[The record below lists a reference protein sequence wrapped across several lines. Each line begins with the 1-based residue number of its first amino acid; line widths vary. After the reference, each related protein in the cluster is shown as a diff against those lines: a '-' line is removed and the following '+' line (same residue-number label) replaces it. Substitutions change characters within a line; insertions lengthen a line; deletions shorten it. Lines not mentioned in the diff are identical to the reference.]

1 MNNNQRP
8 PVSVIIAMISIIMAL
23 VGFIMLAG
31 DQTDDFTLM
40 FVGLIGMAVSLPV
53 VYFQSK
59 KIQKEN
65 LRIQQ
70 EAAAKELRT
79 AFYDKCKKYNIT
91 SIKTADDKKKAAA
104 IAESLN
110 CPPEVMKDLSGY
122 LESIKREKQ
131 EKSDAAHQAVVND
144 EKQKERELHAKLTK
158 YAGYIGKDKR
168 IAMLEARRTEYLQ
181 EAAKFGKLSK
191 YGASLGNQKEIDWA
205 VRGGIAS
212 GLAGGAAGVAAAM
225 DAQAKNAQI
234 RANNAATRQAM
245 APVVTGFWNKQ
256 RENERAAEQMGKYI
270 EQTKTKIINKTPKE
284 EVLKKMGFTDA
295 KVTVSSTGAI
305 SIKVKASAQKPVLI
319 LDAVEGTIDGTVLA
333 NFYEG
338 SRLAGTAELVLPLWG
353 VGKSGEELEGI
364 CLKGGKKGT
373 AYRVEYTAK
382 HLWEMEK

>member
-1 MNNNQRP
+1 
-8 PVSVIIAMISIIMAL
+8 MAQQM
-23 VGFIMLAG
+23 VR
-31 DQTDDFTLM
+31 
-40 FVGLIGMAVSLPV
+40 
-53 VYFQSK
+53 
-59 KIQKEN
+59 N
-65 LRIQQ
+65 LTQQQ
-70 EAAAKELRT
+70 EL
-79 AFYDKCKKYNIT
+79 
-91 SIKTADDKKKAAA
+91 
-104 IAESLN
+104 
-110 CPPEVMKDLSGY
+110 
-122 LESIKREKQ
+122 
-131 EKSDAAHQAVVND
+131 
-144 EKQKERELHAKLTK
+144 
-158 YAGYIGKDKR
+158 
-168 IAMLEARRTEYLQ
+168 
-181 EAAKFGKLSK
+181 
-191 YGASLGNQKEIDWA
+191 DWA
-205 VRGGIAS
+205 THGGIAS

-256 RENERAAEQMGKYI
+256 RENEQAAAQMSKYI
-270 EQTKTKIINKTPKE
+270 EQTKTKIINKMPKE

-353 VGKSGEELEGI
+353 IGKSGEELEGI
-364 CLKGGKKGT
+364 CLNGGKKGT